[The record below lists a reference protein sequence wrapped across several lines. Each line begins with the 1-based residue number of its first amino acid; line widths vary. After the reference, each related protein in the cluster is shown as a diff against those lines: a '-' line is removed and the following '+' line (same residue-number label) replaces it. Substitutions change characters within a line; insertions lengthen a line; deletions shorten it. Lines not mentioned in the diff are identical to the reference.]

1 MKKLFIL
8 AGIALLLAACGKK
21 GPLIAPEALAPAPI
35 GNLKV
40 SQVGESFSI
49 CLTPPSSD
57 ATGKALKNL
66 AGIRVFKREV
76 LPPDEDCEECPT
88 AYRLFQIV
96 DLEFPTNATR
106 YGNLYCLTD
115 TDLSF
120 GKTYQY
126 KAVSFQADGTT
137 SRDSNRARKK
147 FVHPPAAPVLNSVPA
162 TAGVVLEWTSPPKPE
177 SGTVAGFNVYRGLSA
192 DKISPDPIN
201 DKPVTGN
208 RYEDQTVSLGTK
220 YFYEVRSVIKFDDQ
234 TAESESSNTVTG
246 EMKLPEE

>member
-1 MKKLFIL
+1 MKKLLIFV
-8 AGIALLLAACGKK
+8 GITFLLTSCGKK
-21 GPLIAPEALAPAPI
+21 GPLIPPEALAPAPI

-40 SQVGESFSI
+40 SQVGDGFSI

-66 AGIRVFKREV
+66 AGVRVLKREV

-88 AYRLFQIV
+88 AYHLFQIV
-96 DLEFPTNATR
+96 DLEFPTNAMR

-115 TDLSF
+115 TDLAG

-126 KAVSFQADGTT
+126 KAVSFQVDGTT

-147 FVHPPAAPVLNSVPA
+147 FIHPPAAPALNSVPS
-162 TAGVVLEWTSPPKPE
+162 TTGVVLEWTSPPKPE
-177 SGTVAGFNVYRGLSA
+177 SGTAAGFNVYRGLAA
-192 DKISPDPIN
+192 DRIPPDPIN

-220 YFYEVRSVIKFDDQ
+220 YFYEVRSVIKIDDE
-234 TAESESSNTVTG
+234 TAESESSNIVTG